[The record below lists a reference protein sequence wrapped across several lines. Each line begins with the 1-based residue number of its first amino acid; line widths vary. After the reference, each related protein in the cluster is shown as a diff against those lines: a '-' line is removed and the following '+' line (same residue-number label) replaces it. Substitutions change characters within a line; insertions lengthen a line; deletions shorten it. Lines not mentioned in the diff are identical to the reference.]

1 VKEIQGM
8 RSVPTFSAL
17 LLAVALLPGCEK
29 KAEQSVAVPQQAAV
43 KQAAEQQPFLRSGE
57 NLTINVDA
65 MPLQV
70 FLGKLGELTGVKI
83 TADTEGNPAITMHV
97 EDASIRKV
105 LGMALADRP
114 YSVTLHYTNLQDS
127 FPSSAV
133 VSRYQTAVVQPEP
146 GAERTS
152 QIGGGSESASSTY
165 AASEPA
171 PMPAPEPQPAVDE
184 EPDFASMEPDDRL
197 AYFLGKPTDE
207 QVALVFDMEPTP
219 EDAKLMETLLQR
231 PEMELEVK
239 LEMLDSLSNAEYA
252 DALPAIKVGLNSSN
266 DDEAAKAVEVLGS
279 LGSEKD
285 IPMLKKIAE
294 EHADDPVGE
303 AAKDAIDTLQP

>member
-1 VKEIQGM
+1 M
-8 RSVPTFSAL
+8 RSVPIFSAL
-17 LLAVALLPGCEK
+17 LLGATLVAGCDK
-29 KAEQSVAVPQQAAV
+29 QAAQSVTPPQQAAV
-43 KQAAEQQPFLRSGE
+43 KPAVEQQPFLRSGE
-57 NLTINVDA
+57 SLTINVDA

-83 TADTEGNPAITMHV
+83 TADTEGNPAVSVHV

-127 FPSSAV
+127 FPSTAV
-133 VSRYQTAVVQPEP
+133 VSRYQTGVVQPEP
-146 GAERTS
+146 GGEKAD
-152 QIGGGSESASSTY
+152 QAGGSETASSAY
-165 AASEPA
+165 VAGEPA
-171 PMPAPEPQPAVDE
+171 QMPVPEPQVAVDE

-239 LEMLDSLSNAEYA
+239 LEMLDSLSNADYEES
-252 DALPAIKVGLNSSN
+252 LPALKVALDAGNN
-266 DDEAAKAVEVLGS
+266 EVKTKAIEVLGS

-285 IPMLKKIAE
+285 IPTLQQIAD
-294 EHADDPVGE
+294 EHQGEDDEIGQ
-303 AAKDAIDTLQP
+303 AARDAIDSLKP